1 MMMASAET
9 MNMVVHEEKQGIPVV
24 QMSTGFPWPVFLR
37 TSGAT

>member
-1 MMMASAET
+1 MMASADK
-9 MNMVVHEEKQGIPVV
+9 MNLVVRAEEQGIPVA